1 MSTATEAEFDMNV
14 QVFLQSELLR
24 DVEVVEVDAK
34 AGYEA
39 LLRACLDK
47 VGNDGADMAL
57 FVEDDD
63 DEGAAEKLKR
73 IPDGLRVHLHRQ
85 KAIEVT
91 VRYAG
96 RQTKRDFQP
105 ATTIVR
111 VKRWATHE
119 LGINPSDAAEL
130 MLQISGTDIRPDA
143 DVHLGSLVVAP
154 LRNITFDLVPSPRVN
169 G

>member
-1 MSTATEAEFDMNV
+1 MNV

-24 DVEVVEVDAK
+24 DVEAVELDAK

-39 LLRACLDK
+39 LLRACLAK
-47 VGNDGADMAL
+47 IGHDGAGMAL

-63 DEGAAEKLKR
+63 DEGAAEQLKH

-96 RQTKRDFQP
+96 RQARRDFQP
-105 ATTIVR
+105 ATTIAR

-119 LGINPSDAAEL
+119 LGINASDAAEL
-130 MLQISGTDIRPDA
+130 MLQVSGTDIRPDA
-143 DVHLGSLVVAP
+143 DVHLGSLVVTP
-154 LRNITFDLVPSPRVN
+154 HRSVTFDLVPSPRVN